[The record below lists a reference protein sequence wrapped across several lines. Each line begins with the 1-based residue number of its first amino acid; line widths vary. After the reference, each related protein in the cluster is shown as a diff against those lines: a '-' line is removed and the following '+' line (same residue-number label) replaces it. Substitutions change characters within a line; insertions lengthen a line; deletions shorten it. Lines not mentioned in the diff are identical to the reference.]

1 MTYISYAVNLPP
13 FTLHPLGDRALTLAF
28 EARMD
33 PAFHAA
39 ILSIAAALGRQRLPG
54 ILDIV
59 PAYHEI
65 GIHYDPALFRL
76 PANTRTSA
84 HIRQWV
90 QDSLAHMR
98 ESNDLASRTVEI
110 PVCYD
115 PSIAPD
121 LTGVADRLGL
131 DVDEVIRIHTA
142 QSYHV
147 YMIGFLPGFPYM
159 GELPATLFLPRKAK
173 PVMTPAGSVAIAGRQ
188 TGIYPMDSPG
198 GWHVIGRTTV
208 PMFAPAVDPPVY
220 LRPGDTIRFKSIA
233 RDVFDG
239 H

>member
-1 MTYISYAVNLPP
+1 LTYISYAVDLPP
-13 FTLHPLGDRALTLAF
+13 FTIHSLGDRSLTLTF

-33 PAFHAA
+33 PALHAS
-39 ILSIAAALGRQRLPG
+39 ILAIAAALEYHHRPG

-59 PAYHEI
+59 PAYHELA
-65 GIHYDPALFRL
+65 IHYDPATLRIS
-76 PANTRTSA
+76 ANEHPHDFVNR
-84 HIRQWV
+84 WV
-90 QDSLAHMR
+90 EDSLRHVDN
-98 ESNDLASRTVEI
+98 ETGVITRTVEI

-121 LTGVADRLGL
+121 LTVVADQLGL
-131 DVDEVIRIHTA
+131 SVADVIRIHSAT
-142 QSYHV
+142 SYHV

-159 GELPATLFLPRKAK
+159 GELPASLFMPRKAK
-173 PVMTPAGSVAIAGRQ
+173 PVMTTAGSVAIAGRQ

-198 GWHVIGRTTV
+198 GWHVIGRTPV
-208 PMFAPAVDPPVY
+208 PMFTPEADPPVY
-220 LRPGDTIRFKSIA
+220 LRPGDTVRFKPIS